1 MQFFRSHLQRLGAED
16 TPKLIQNQGQL
27 SPSLRDLWGLPG
39 PSITCCAPGR
49 TGWVSSRLPTPL
61 RKLRG
66 TKWSAFSYI
75 SLLKI
80 NKYLLEANGRLIKI
94 TVSGNT
100 ATSLLPL
107 PPKTHPLF
115 LEELLPLLRGE
126 RETHFEISFVPSE
139 ARSRKRAGRAVW
151 TDSGVN
157 GLGTAGCRGGAR
169 EVLGKFPYA
178 EEFGKEFEANCALM
192 NSA

>member
-1 MQFFRSHLQRLGAED
+1 MAWGSCLHFFRSHLQHLGAED

-27 SPSLRDLWGLPG
+27 SPSLRDLRGLPG

-49 TGWVSSRLPTPL
+49 TRWVSSRLPTPL

-115 LEELLPLLRGE
+115 LEELLPLLTGE
-126 RETHFEISFVPSE
+126 RERPTS
-139 ARSRKRAGRAVW
+139 
-151 TDSGVN
+151 
-157 GLGTAGCRGGAR
+157 
-169 EVLGKFPYA
+169 KFPLFRLRHGA
-178 EEFGKEFEANCALM
+178 EREQAELSGLTAE
-192 NSA
+192 